1 MKMLRYSSSPYKNA
15 VLMSPHTSF
24 PLFVA
29 THCKIKASACAETGR
44 KDGSSV
50 RVLVP
55 SVTQT

>member
-29 THCKIKASACAETGR
+29 THCKIKASACAESVGLSQRTSA
-44 KDGSSV
+44 KSGS
-50 RVLVP
+50 
-55 SVTQT
+55 